1 MALWQ
6 GRSHRKPTG
15 GILRSNRGKRKF
27 EVGSEAH
34 ETTIGK
40 QKIKQVRTTGGGK
53 KVKIAVAEIANVTD
67 PKTGKTQKVKIKS
80 VVQNA
85 ANPHYVRR
93 NIVTKGAI
101 VETEAGKAKVTSRP
115 GQDGTVNAVKTE

>member
-27 EVGSEAH
+27 EIGSEVH

-40 QKIKQVRTTGGGK
+40 QKIRQVRTTGGAK
-53 KVKIAVAEIANVTD
+53 KVKVAVAEVANITN
-67 PKTGKTQKVKIKS
+67 PKTGKTQKFKIKS
-80 VVQNA
+80 VIQNT

-93 NIVTKGAI
+93 NIVTKGAVI
-101 VETEAGKAKVTSRP
+101 ETEGGKARVTSRP
-115 GQDGTVNAVKTE
+115 GQDGTVNAVMLE